1 MSKRRSGL
9 SYQHP
14 LLLWAGLMGLL
25 ALAFAA
31 GAYQLYRAE
40 VGKIRESNERTA
52 DTYQIVTLGVL
63 DSLDTLLKRAGR
75 QYLDHPGAENRWLIE
90 QILRERKATNPQIMD
105 LLVADADGAIAVW
118 TGPGKIPAITDRD
131 YIRHHLDNPHSTL
144 YVGVPT
150 LSWVHPGRWFMALS
164 RAVRDDRGG
173 LRGIAVGLIDLA
185 ALEAEFASRVRRPGR
200 SVALIHQDG
209 QLVLRVPR
217 VAVGPGADI
226 GALRGLA
233 FPIRERL
240 QLDVPAGLDG
250 QRRLATLL
258 PLPDLPLLVS
268 ATSTLDEARGAGWR
282 ALSILAG
289 LWLVTGAVGLVF
301 ARRLARTF
309 NSERRAQALYQSL
322 LDGVSDAIYLVA
334 VEDGGRTFRFL
345 AVNPACERGA
355 GLFAAEMVG
364 RTPEVVWGREQGEL
378 FTARYRACIARGERL
393 VSEDELDL
401 PTGRRTWLTTLEPII
416 EGGQVRL
423 IVGVSRDTT
432 EQASF
437 TAKLRSITDN
447 LPGFV
452 YQLYRSPAGEFRYV
466 FASENAGAIF
476 GVSAEVVVA
485 DADSLLGL
493 IHPDDIERV
502 MAESLDTAAR
512 GVPWHSRFRM
522 VLGDGRTLWLEAR
535 DTPVTHAD
543 GGILWTGYANDVTEV
558 VALEEALRHS
568 EAKFRMFVER
578 ASDLI
583 FTVSPEGVLT
593 YVSPNWTDILGHP
606 VERVVGHKV
615 AEFLHPDDLR
625 RCLDY
630 LGAVLASRGRQNPLE
645 YRVRHANGEW
655 RWHTANGVAL
665 EGAAGEQA
673 AYLGIARDVTE
684 QKRAEARIARLAHY
698 DPLTDLPNRV
708 LVFELAEQA
717 LRLAARQ
724 GTQLALLFVDLDHFK
739 PVNDRHGHAVGDLLL
754 KQVAARMVGAVR
766 AADVVARIGGDE
778 FVVLLHRV
786 DGAPQALVPAGKI
799 VEALRQPFAVEGLTL
814 HISCCVG
821 VALYPDHGTDM
832 VTLARHADQ
841 AMYAAKHAG
850 RDRVRLFD
858 PALDGEESEDEIRA

>member
-1 MSKRRSGL
+1 
-9 SYQHP
+9 
-14 LLLWAGLMGLL
+14 
-25 ALAFAA
+25 
-31 GAYQLYRAE
+31 
-40 VGKIRESNERTA
+40 
-52 DTYQIVTLGVL
+52 
-63 DSLDTLLKRAGR
+63 
-75 QYLDHPGAENRWLIE
+75 
-90 QILRERKATNPQIMD
+90 MD
-105 LLVADADGAIAVW
+105 LLVTDAEGAIGVW
-118 TGPGKIPAITDRD
+118 TGPGQPPAIGDQD
-131 YIRHHLDNPHSTL
+131 YIRHHLDNPRSTL
-144 YVGVPT
+144 HVGAPT
-150 LSWVHPGRWFMALS
+150 LSQLYPGRWFMALS
-164 RAVRDDRGG
+164 RAVRDDQGR
-173 LRGIAVGLIDLA
+173 LEGIAVGLIDLA
-185 ALEAEFASRVRRPGR
+185 ALEAEFADRVRRPGR
-200 SVALIHQDG
+200 SVALIHQGG

-217 VAVGPGADI
+217 VDVGPGADI

-258 PLPDLPLLVS
+258 PLPGVPLLVS
-268 ATSTLDEARGAGWR
+268 VTTTLDEARAAGWR
-282 ALSILAG
+282 AFSTLAG
-289 LWLVTGAVGLVF
+289 LWLLTGAVGLMF

-309 NSERRAQALYQSL
+309 NSERRAEALYQSL

-334 VEDGGRTFRFL
+334 VEQGGRSFRFL
-345 AVNPACERGA
+345 AVNPACERSA
-355 GLFAAEMVG
+355 GLSAADMVG
-364 RTPEVVWGREQGEL
+364 FTPEQIWGAEQGA
-378 FTARYRACIARGERL
+378 FFNQRYRACIDQGQRL

-401 PTGRRTWLTTLEPII
+401 PGGRRTWLTTLEPIV
-416 EGGQVRL
+416 EQGQVRL

-432 EQASF
+432 EQAHF
-437 TAKLRSITDN
+437 TARLKSITDN

-466 FASENAGAIF
+466 FASENARAVF
-476 GVSAEVVVA
+476 GVSAELVMA
-485 DADSLLGL
+485 DANLLL
-493 IHPDDIERV
+493 AMIHPDDIERV
-502 MAESLDTAAR
+502 LAESLDTAAR
-512 GVPWHSRFRM
+512 KVPWHSRFRM
-522 VLGDGRTLWLEAR
+522 VLGDGRSLWLEAR
-535 DTPVTHAD
+535 DTAVTHAD

-558 VALEEALRHS
+558 VALEDALRHS
-568 EAKFRMFVER
+568 ETKFRMFVER

-593 YVSPNWTDILGHP
+593 YVSPNWADILGHP
-606 VERVVGHKV
+606 VEQVVGHNV
-615 AEFLHPDDLR
+615 AAFLHPDDLQ

-630 LGAVLASRGRQNPLE
+630 LRAVLVSPERQNPVE

-665 EGAAGEQA
+665 ERASGEQA
-673 AYLGIARDVTE
+673 VYLGIARDVTL

-698 DPLTDLPNRV
+698 DPLTELPNRA

-739 PVNDRHGHAVGDLLL
+739 PVNDRHGHAIGDLLL
-754 KQVAARMVGAVR
+754 KAVAARMVRAVR

-786 DGAPQALVPAGKI
+786 AGVEQALVPAGKI
-799 VEALRQPFAVEGLTL
+799 LEALRRPFAVNGLTL

-850 RDRVRLFD
+850 RDRVRVFEAAMD
-858 PALDGEESEDEIRA
+858 WDKDKDEVTA